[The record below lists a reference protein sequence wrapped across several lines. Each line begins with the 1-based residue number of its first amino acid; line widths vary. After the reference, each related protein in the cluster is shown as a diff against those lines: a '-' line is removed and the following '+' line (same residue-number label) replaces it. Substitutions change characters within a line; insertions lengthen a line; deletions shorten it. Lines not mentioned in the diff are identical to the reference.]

1 MQRLLLVGCGDIA
14 LRLADKL
21 KGKYRI
27 FGLSRSADS
36 LSKIRDRGL
45 VPILGDLDDRHSLH
59 KISGIS
65 SDIVHLAPP
74 SPTKTSDRRT
84 RNLLTALQSARILPQ
99 RLIYISTSGVYGDA
113 KGDIVSEVTR
123 VNPQTLRAKRRLDSE
138 RLVRSFGKNTGVKVS
153 ILRVSGIYSKD
164 RLPKK
169 RLAEGIPMINTKQ
182 DTFSNHIHVQ
192 DLVNTIAASLRKGDS
207 GRCYNVSDN
216 SCLKVGEYYDLVAN
230 FLGLKKPRRV
240 TYEQARAEIPA
251 SVFSFIKES
260 RILDNRRLRDELLR
274 ELSFPTVSD
283 GFSK

>member
-14 LRLADKL
+14 LRLAEKL
-21 KGKYRI
+21 KGKYKI
-27 FGLSRSADS
+27 FGLSRSADR
-36 LSKIRDRGL
+36 LSIIRDKGL

-84 RNLLTALQSARILPQ
+84 SNLLTALQSNKILPQ

-113 KGDIVSEVTR
+113 KGNVVSEVTR

-138 RLVRSFGKNTGVKVS
+138 ILVRNFGKTTGVKVS

-164 RLPKK
+164 RLPRK
-169 RLAEGIPMINTKQ
+169 RLDEGMPMINIKQ

-192 DLVNTIAASLRKGDS
+192 DLVETLAASLRKGDS

-216 SCLKVGEYYDLVAN
+216 SCLKVGEYFDLVAN
-230 FLGLKKPRRV
+230 FLGLNKPRRV
-240 TYEQARAEIPA
+240 SYEKAKAEIPA

-260 RILDNRRLRDELLR
+260 RILDNRRLRDELLKEFR
-274 ELSFPTVSD
+274 FPTVSN
-283 GFSK
+283 GLSK